1 MITVIGM
8 LLIFLAI
15 ILFTICIF
23 GWDMPFKEK
32 LIFTIIAEIFIGL
45 LTFSSYLLVG

>member
-1 MITVIGM
+1 METIIGM
-8 LLIFLAI
+8 FIIFSAI

-23 GWDMPFKEK
+23 GWDMSFKEK

-45 LTFSSYLLVG
+45 

>member
-1 MITVIGM
+1 MVTVIGM
-8 LLIFLAI
+8 FLIYSAV

-23 GWDMPFKEK
+23 GLDMTFKEK

-45 LTFSSYLLVG
+45 LTFGSYLLVG